1 MVKIRESNIIGS
13 FVTELK
19 DTSSDT
25 TPQLGGNLDV
35 NGNSIISTSN
45 ADINI
50 TPDGTGKVVLDG
62 LNYPTADGTATQ
74 IITTD
79 GSGNLSFT
87 DPFTSGKSIA
97 LSIVF
102 G

>member
-1 MVKIRESNIIGS
+1 MVKIRESNILNT

-19 DTSSDT
+19 DVVSDAS
-25 TPQLGGNLDV
+25 PELAGNLDV

-45 ADINI
+45 GDINI

-62 LNYPTADGTATQ
+62 LSYPTADGTATQ